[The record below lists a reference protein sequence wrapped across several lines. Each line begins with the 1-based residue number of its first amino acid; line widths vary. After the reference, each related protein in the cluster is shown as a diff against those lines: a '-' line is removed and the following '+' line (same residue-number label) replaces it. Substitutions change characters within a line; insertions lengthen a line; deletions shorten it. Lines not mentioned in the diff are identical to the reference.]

1 MTSGTSAMNKMSIL
15 VIDDED
21 AVREA
26 VGDVL
31 ATLGL
36 RVLEAANGQTGITL
50 YREHQRDIE
59 LVLLD
64 LSMQGLD
71 GAQTLAELRKI
82 NPGVRVVVSTGY
94 SEQEILN
101 RLSNVHVAGFLRK
114 PYDVDTLIDM
124 IQLLALS

>member
-1 MTSGTSAMNKMSIL
+1 MSIL

-26 VGDVL
+26 VSDVL

-36 RVLEAANGQTGITL
+36 QVLEAANGQSGITI
-50 YREHQRDIE
+50 YREHQRDIQ

-71 GAQTLAELRKI
+71 GAQTLEELRKI
-82 NPGVRVVVSTGY
+82 NPGARVVVSSGY
-94 SEQEILN
+94 SEQQILD
-101 RLSNVHVAGFLRK
+101 RLSNAHVAGFLRK
-114 PYDVDTLIDM
+114 PYDVDALIDM
-124 IQLLALS
+124 IQLLLPPWEGL